1 MMLENGEGVFHENV
15 RPGQKTPS
23 NIKHQTSNIKQD
35 NNSPVCESQDV
46 PYACIIRR
54 IDSIQA
60 TLARMATILNS
71 EPEQKVQS

>member
-1 MMLENGEGVFHENV
+1 MAKGFSMKMSGPDRKPL
-15 RPGQKTPS
+15 QTS